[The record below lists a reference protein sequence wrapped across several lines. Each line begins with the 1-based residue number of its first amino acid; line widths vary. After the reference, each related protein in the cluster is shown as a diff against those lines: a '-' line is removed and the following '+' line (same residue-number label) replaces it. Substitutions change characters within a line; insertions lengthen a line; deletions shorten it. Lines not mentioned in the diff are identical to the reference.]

1 MNGLCEN
8 GTGKPLTH
16 SLFPRER
23 LGLLIEG
30 TACPIVDYAGFGGA
44 GRASGLMF
52 QCHEA
57 FSLEV
62 SQTRVACTNPTE
74 LDFVVHREN

>member
-16 SLFPRER
+16 SYFPGER

-30 TACPIVDYAGFGGA
+30 TTCSIVDFMQALVVQEGHPALCSFN
-44 GRASGLMF
+44 SGHDTF
-52 QCHEA
+52 N
-57 FSLEV
+57 LEV
-62 SQTRVACTNPTE
+62 SQTHETYPY
-74 LDFVVHREN
+74 